1 MNTLKFLLPHIRPYK
16 LNVVGFL
23 VFSVFSTLFSVVSL
37 AMIIP
42 FLQILFGQ
50 VSPPEHPP
58 LWSWDSSTLLNTLY
72 YYAGHLFGSQDKFSL
87 LMGICVAVV
96 VLFFLK
102 NLSLYASMHVLSP
115 LRTGVIYSLR
125 KSMFHRLT
133 QLPLSYFSDQRKG
146 DLMARIS
153 SDVLEVEW
161 TIMNSLVA
169 MFRDP
174 LTLLTFLVVMFS
186 FNFKLSLFTLLMLP
200 LSALVI
206 GRVGRTLRRNSI
218 QGQGIM
224 ADMNVLVEET
234 LGGMRI
240 VKAFNAEESQRKR
253 FNTMNATFLGLGTGI
268 FRKRSLSSPLSEF
281 LGSIVIAVVM
291 WFGGRLVL
299 SDSLEPSAFIAY
311 IAMFSQII
319 PPAKSVSVTYYN
331 LQKGKAALDRI
342 KEVLDTENPIEDPK
356 EPAAAPKFST
366 SITLKKVCFDYGNG
380 PVLNYINLTIK
391 KGQTIA
397 LVGKSGAGKSTLMD
411 LLPRFYDSTFGEIEL
426 DGIPL
431 KKYRLKDLRALFGM
445 VPQQPVLFND
455 TVLANIAFGDPEPNM
470 DRVIEAAHNAHAH
483 VFIQTLENG
492 YRTRLGDSG
501 LRLSGGQRQR
511 IAIARALYKNPPILL
526 LDEATSA
533 LDNENEYLVKQ
544 AIANVMKD
552 RTVLVIAHRLST
564 VQHADA
570 ILVMEDGK
578 IVEQGTHSA
587 LLQQEGIYARQ
598 YAAQFNLAPE

>member
-1 MNTLKFLLPHIRPYK
+1 MNSLKFLLPHVRPYR
-16 LNVVGFL
+16 LNVAGFL
-23 VFSVFSTLFSVVSL
+23 FFSVFSTLFSVVSL

-50 VSPPEHPP
+50 VSPP
-58 LWSWDSSTLLNTLY
+58 DLLPVWQWESETILQTLY
-72 YYAGHLFGSQDKFSL
+72 YYAGTWFGGQDKFSL
-87 LMGICVAVV
+87 LMGICVAVI

-125 KSMFHRLT
+125 RSLFERLT
-133 QLPLSYFSDQRKG
+133 LLPLGYFSEQRKG

-161 TIMNSLVA
+161 TIMNSLVSL
-169 MFRDP
+169 FRDP

-224 ADMNVLVEET
+224 ADMNVMVEET

-240 VKAFNAEESQRKR
+240 VKAFNAEDSQKRR
-253 FNTMNATFLGLGTGI
+253 FNEMNKTFLGLGTGI

-331 LQKGKAALDRI
+331 LQKGKAALERI
-342 KEVLDTENPIEDPK
+342 KEVLDTPNPIADPK
-356 EPAAAPKFST
+356 NPAPAPRFSREIQIKNL
-366 SITLKKVCFDYGNG
+366 SFDYGNG
-380 PVLNYINLTIK
+380 PVLNRINLTIK
-391 KGQTIA
+391 KGQTVA

-411 LLPRFYDSTFGEIEL
+411 LLPRFYDPTVGEIEL
-426 DGIPL
+426 DEVPI
-431 KKYRLKDLRALFGM
+431 KQFRLKDLRTLFGM
-445 VPQQPVLFND
+445 VPQHPVLFND
-455 TVLANIAFGDPEPNM
+455 TVLANIAFGDPVPNLE
-470 DRVIEAAHNAHAH
+470 RAIEAAKNAHAH
-483 VFIQTLENG
+483 MFIRSLEKG
-492 YRTRLGDSG
+492 YETRLGDAG

-511 IAIARALYKNPPILL
+511 IAIARALYKNPPVLL

-533 LDNENEYLVKQ
+533 LDNENESLVKQ
-544 AIANVMKD
+544 AIANVMKG

-564 VQHADA
+564 VQHADV
-570 ILVMEDGK
+570 ILVMENGE
-578 IVEQGTHSA
+578 IVEQGTHES
-587 LLQQEGIYARQ
+587 LLQQDGVYAKQ
-598 YAAQFNLAPE
+598 YAAQFNLSSE